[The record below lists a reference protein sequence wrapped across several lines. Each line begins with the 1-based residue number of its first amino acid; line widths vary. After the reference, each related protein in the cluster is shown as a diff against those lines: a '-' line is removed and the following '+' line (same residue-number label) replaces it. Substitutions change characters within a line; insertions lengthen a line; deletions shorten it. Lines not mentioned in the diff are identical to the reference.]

1 MFNETY
7 ENCYFSNDGQKEYCC
22 LLCAGALG
30 WFCSVIVECCV
41 SIDEQLNPF

>member
-1 MFNETY
+1 MKPMKIATLAMMDKKNIVVYSE
-7 ENCYFSNDGQKEYCC
+7 
-22 LLCAGALG
+22 GALG